1 MPATFYQHP
10 RSPVGPLNPPEP
22 LPPDTDLE
30 RLASVNRAQKAAIK
44 ELQGALHD
52 LAKTPLHVQALKGE
66 LAPDTCC
73 ACGCHIPLKPVQT
86 SWPMGVLYGDPH
98 LDVTRALA
106 YTLEYECG
114 PAVQVFY
121 DSLGADERLMFA
133 RQLSRVAVTTYIE
146 ELAK

>member
-1 MPATFYQHP
+1 MGRVTEFRREMQPARPYPETVVFT
-10 RSPVGPLNPPEP
+10 PLEVVSMEV
-22 LPPDTDLE
+22 LPPDP
-30 RLASVNRAQKAAIK
+30 
-44 ELQGALHD
+44 
-52 LAKTPLHVQALKGE
+52 PLHVQALKGE

-73 ACGCHIPLKPVQT
+73 ACGCHIPLKPLQT

-114 PAVQVFY
+114 PAAQVFY

-133 RQLSRVAVTTYIE
+133 RQLSRVAVTTYLE